1 MGRAGW
7 RQQVEVRMGDEEVK
21 AVFGLFSSSWKGE
34 WKQEKSNCILQR
46 NGNDEVKGE
55 IVDVVD

>member
-1 MGRAGW
+1 MA
-7 RQQVEVRMGDEEVK
+7 DEEVK

-34 WKQEKSNCILQR
+34 WKQENSNCILQR